1 MGLLDRLFGRTT
13 APPAISLPP
22 TGAMADHQAIA
33 RYRYLLQTAPP
44 EAIEQAHQEA
54 FAKLTP
60 AQREV
65 ARRELNAMVPPHE
78 QATKDDP
85 ATLARVATRAE
96 FRQPGTLER
105 AFGGRGP
112 GMGAIVGAS
121 LLSSI
126 AGAFIGTMIAQQLLS
141 AFGDPVALADP
152 MTVDDPNAV
161 ADGGEA
167 AFDDPGFDFGGFEE
181 F

>member
-1 MGLLDRLFGRTT
+1 MGILDRLFGRTAAK
-13 APPAISLPP
+13 APPLVPAKPIS
-22 TGAMADHQAIA
+22 DEQALA

-44 EAIEQAHQEA
+44 EALEQAHQEA

-60 AQREV
+60 EQREM
-65 ARRELNAMVPPHE
+65 ARRELNAVVPPHE
-78 QATKDDP
+78 QATRDDP

-112 GMGAIVGAS
+112 GMGPMIGAS

-126 AGAFIGTMIAQQLLS
+126 AGAFLGTMIAQQLMD
-141 AFGDPVALADP
+141 AFGDPPAMADAAALGGAGEPALGEEPFADAGFD
-152 MTVDDPNAV
+152 V
-161 ADGGEA
+161 GG
-167 AFDDPGFDFGGFEE
+167 FDDF
-181 F
+181 

>member
-1 MGLLDRLFGRTT
+1 MGLLDRLFGRPS
-13 APPAISLPP
+13 AQQAPSPPPA
-22 TGAMADHQAIA
+22 GAMTDQQAIA

-60 AQREV
+60 EQRELV
-65 ARRELNAMVPPHE
+65 RRELNAVVPPHE

-96 FRQPGTLER
+96 MRQPGTLER

-112 GMGAIVGAS
+112 GLGTMIGAS

-141 AFGDPVALADP
+141 GFGDPMAMAETGPLAD
-152 MTVDDPNAV
+152 AG
-161 ADGGEA
+161 AS
-167 AFDDPGFDFGGFEE
+167 DPGDDSLDAADFGFGDFEE